1 MAAPGSGTLL
11 RRCLRTIM
19 GAHNINTSHGVCLL
33 PSVTA
38 VSLCPLPPVPS
49 STLWDSTLQLS
60 FKRATAI
67 RACELA
73 AHAGE
78 RNGVL
83 DVPDK
88 ARRCAGASCAGTR
101 DARGTGVGTSCTR
114 CAVLG
119 RGGGGALLS
128 SATVLCGSEAAA
140 SNTRPAL
147 SAATAAVAFPA
158 CWSPAVAS
166 ADAGLALAPS
176 ATASLG
182 QLHVVMQCQ
191 GR

>member
-1 MAAPGSGTLL
+1 
-11 RRCLRTIM
+11 M
-19 GAHNINTSHGVCLL
+19 GHCYAG
-33 PSVTA
+33 
-38 VSLCPLPPVPS
+38 
-49 STLWDSTLQLS
+49 
-60 FKRATAI
+60 
-67 RACELA
+67 ACEQSW
-73 AHAGE
+73 AHIILTRLTVCVSSPLSLLCLFAPFPLFLRPLYGTPLSSSRSNGRLLSARASSPRMQPDAGE

-88 ARRCAGASCAGTR
+88 ARRCAGASCAGAR

-128 SATVLCGSEAAA
+128 SARVLCGSEAAA